1 MKNPSILF
9 SIFLISPDTFLHVL
23 FKKAM
28 ANGLAVK
35 LSVYLEYF
43 LANSSA
49 DMLFTKMPCLRLCS
63 FSLSLSLS
71 PHLYAISFIS
81 SVIFDVQEYY
91 Q

>member
-49 DMLFTKMPCLRLCS
+49 DMLFTKMSCLRLCS
-63 FSLSLSLS
+63 FSLSLS
-71 PHLYAISFIS
+71 PHLYVISFIS
-81 SVIFDVQEYY
+81 SAIFDVQKYY